1 MNISDRIQ
9 TLRKAKGI
17 SQEELADKVGV
28 SRQAVSKWES
38 EQSLPDLDKVITM
51 SDYFGVTTD
60 YILKGIEQ
68 PEPAAK
74 KANAGIFVIVATV
87 LNFIGLILSAA
98 VWHEEQVPTALVIGL
113 IFMAMGCMVFG
124 VGVLS
129 SSEGTKKNAKFHFWS
144 INIWLLSFLPFSF
157 LYNVLLTGMTAPYPL
172 IASPVIVF
180 PLFWVVYIAVCLGVD
195 LAMAR
200 ARRRG

>member
-1 MNISDRIQ
+1 MLKNP
-9 TLRKAKGI
+9 
-17 SQEELADKVGV
+17 
-28 SRQAVSKWES
+28 RQAFLRNS
-38 EQSLPDLDKVITM
+38 
-51 SDYFGVTTD
+51 
-60 YILKGIEQ
+60 
-68 PEPAAK
+68 
-74 KANAGIFVIVATV
+74 IVATV

-113 IFMAMGCMVFG
+113 VFMAMGSMVFG

-129 SSEGTKKNAKFHFWS
+129 SSESTKENAKFYFWS

-172 IASPVIVF
+172 IGSPAIAF
-180 PLFWVVYIAVCLGVD
+180 PLFWVIYIAVCLSVD

-200 ARRRG
+200 AKRKG